1 MVSSTANIANS
12 AAAQNAPAD
21 MTTSGNF
28 EKDASEAS
36 TDPKFGEVMKRLQT
50 QYGAKVE
57 KPREAKKTL
66 GKDDFLRIMITQM
79 QHQDPTNPF
88 KAEQMAQEM
97 AQFTSVEQFQNMNRS
112 LDKMT
117 SKDQPLERLA
127 MTNLIGKVVTVDRGR
142 FPHTEGS
149 NESLAYSLQRNA
161 ASVKVAVLS
170 DAGEVI
176 LEKDLGPQKAGESS
190 YSWDGL
196 KKNSLPAKS
205 GTYLLR
211 VEALD
216 EKGQHL
222 ETNSQGKAR
231 VVGVSFEGSE
241 PVFLI
246 GDASHQAKVTM
257 RNVIR
262 IDDAGAAPAVG
273 PRPSAPS
280 GSASGNGAV
289 LESDTKSSPMFTFQK
304 GVGSANL
311 DPGAAPPE
319 VADAIAKY
327 QAAAKAAA
335 EGDAAQAK
343 MQSLAPK
350 QQSSAT
356 APQAAAKASSAQ
368 TAMANSAEKGFP
380 NGLQE

>member
-1 MVSSTANIANS
+1 MVNATSIANS
-12 AAAQNAPAD
+12 AAAQNAPTD
-21 MTTSGNF
+21 VTTTGNF
-28 EKDASEAS
+28 EKDANEAS
-36 TDPKFGEVMKRLQT
+36 TDAKFGEVMKRLQT

-127 MTNLIGKVVTVDRGR
+127 MTNLIGKEVTIDRGR
-142 FPHTEGS
+142 FPHNEGQ
-149 NESLAYSLQRNA
+149 NESLGFNLNKDAS
-161 ASVKVAVLS
+161 SVKIALLTDS
-170 DAGEVI
+170 GETI
-176 LEKDLGPQKAGESS
+176 LEKDMGPQKAGEGS

-222 ETNSQGKAR
+222 ETNSSGKAR
-231 VVGVSFEGSE
+231 VVGVSFEGAE
-241 PVFLI
+241 PVFI
-246 GDASHQAKVTM
+246 VGDASHQTKVTM
-257 RNVIR
+257 RNVVR
-262 IDDAGAAPAVG
+262 IDDPAMTPQQGRAPGGLGTPAAANAPA
-273 PRPSAPS
+273 
-280 GSASGNGAV
+280 
-289 LESDTKSSPMFTFQK
+289 SSPMFSFQK
-304 GVGSANL
+304 GVGSSSL
-311 DPGAAPPE
+311 DTSQAPPE
-319 VADAIAKY
+319 VAEAIAKY
-327 QAAAKAAA
+327 QQAAAANAK
-335 EGDAAQAK
+335 GDSDQARA
-343 MQSLAPK
+343 QSLAPK
-350 QQSSAT
+350 T
-356 APQAAAKASSAQ
+356 TPAAEQAKAAQ
-368 TAMANSAEKGFP
+368 NAVASMGADKGFP

>member
-1 MVSSTANIANS
+1 MVNSATNIANS
-12 AAAQNAPAD
+12 AAAQHAPSD
-21 MTTSGNF
+21 VTTSGNF
-28 EKDASEAS
+28 EKDVTDSS
-36 TDPKFGEVMKRLQT
+36 TDPKFGEVMKRLQS

-149 NESLAYSLQRNA
+149 NESLAYSLPKDA
-161 ASVKVAVLS
+161 ASVKIAVLS
-170 DAGEVI
+170 DSGETI

-196 KKNSLPAKS
+196 KKSSLPAKS

-257 RNVIR
+257 KNVVR
-262 IDDAGAAPAVG
+262 IDDASGAPALGSAGGMPGKPGAPALESANQASVAAPAQ
-273 PRPSAPS
+273 A
-280 GSASGNGAV
+280 
-289 LESDTKSSPMFTFQK
+289 MFTFQK

-311 DPGAAPPE
+311 DTSSAPPE
-319 VADAIAKY
+319 VAEAIAKY
-327 QAAAKAAA
+327 QAAAQANAR
-335 EGDAAQAK
+335 GDAEQAK
-343 MQSLAPK
+343 VQSLK
-350 QQSSAT
+350 QQEKQANGSLQSA
-356 APQAAAKASSAQ
+356 
-368 TAMANSAEKGFP
+368 ANSADKGFP
-380 NGLQE
+380 NGLHE